1 MSVGAIPVSSRR
13 RDWERILLDLRAA
26 GCTMSKVARKIGRN
40 ASTVRLWMEGS
51 EPKESDARV
60 VLALYAKF
68 CPRKYQEHQKQFEIR
83 VEIEELTDVGE
94 TRTLPFV

>member
-1 MSVGAIPVSSRR
+1 MNVGAIPVTSRR

-26 GCTMSKVARKIGRN
+26 GCSLSEVARKCNRDVV
-40 ASTVRLWMEGS
+40 TVRRWMDGG

-68 CPRKYQEHQKQFEIR
+68 CPVKYLAHQKGFDIR
-83 VEIEELTDVGE
+83 VELEHVTEPGE
-94 TRTLPFV
+94 TRVLPFV